1 MNILIVEDEIHTAN
15 LLKEII
21 EESGDFL
28 VVKIVESIVDA
39 LDYLV
44 KFQQNL
50 HLLFFDIELS
60 DGLSFEIFNHVDII
74 TPVVFCTAYDEY
86 AMKAIKNNG
95 IDYILKPFRN
105 EEVKSA
111 LEKYKTL
118 QANLESKTIVEF
130 NKQIPSFQQNFL
142 SQFKDKTI
150 VFKVDEIACFS
161 IQNEI
166 TYLHSFNGK
175 KSPVFKKIEYIE
187 SVCNPKQFFRINRQM
202 LVNRAAI
209 TSFQTYFNRKIIL
222 NISAKVDEKPIVSRL
237 KVSEFK
243 KWLEQ

>member
-1 MNILIVEDEIHTAN
+1 MNVLIVEDELHTAN

-39 LDYLV
+39 VDYLV
-44 KFQQNL
+44 KHQQNL

-74 TPVVFCTAYDEY
+74 TPVIFCTAYDEY

-105 EEVKSA
+105 EEINSA

-118 QANLESKTIVEF
+118 QANLKSKTIIDF
-130 NKQIPSFQQNFL
+130 NKPTPSFQQNFL
-142 SQFKDKTI
+142 SQFKDKTV

-161 IQNEI
+161 IQNEV
-166 TYLHSFNGK
+166 TYLHSFNGR

-187 SVCNPKQFFRINRQM
+187 SVCDPKLFFRINRQM
-202 LVNRAAI
+202 LVNRVAI
-209 TSFQTYFNRKIIL
+209 TSYQPYFNRKIIL
-222 NISAKVDEKPIVSRL
+222 DISVKVEEKPIVSRL

>member
-1 MNILIVEDEIHTAN
+1 MNILIVEDETYTAN

-21 EESGDFL
+21 EDSGDFI
-28 VVKIVESIVDA
+28 VVNIVESIVDA
-39 LDYLV
+39 VDYLI
-44 KFQQNL
+44 KHQQNL
-50 HLLFFDIELS
+50 DLLFFDIELS
-60 DGLSFEIFNHVDII
+60 DGLSFEIFNHIDII
-74 TPVVFCTAYDEY
+74 TPIVFCTAYDEY

-105 EEVKSA
+105 EEINKA
-111 LEKYKTL
+111 LVKYKTL
-118 QANLESKTIVEF
+118 RANLKPETIVEF
-130 NKQIPSFQQNFL
+130 NKLTPSFQQNFL

-161 IQNEI
+161 IQNEV
-166 TYLHSFNGK
+166 TYLHSFNAK
-175 KSPVFKKIEYIE
+175 KSPVYKKIEYIE
-187 SVCNPKQFFRINRQM
+187 SVCDPKQFFRINRQM

-209 TSFQTYFNRKIIL
+209 NSYQPYFNRKIIL
-222 NISAKVDEKPIVSRL
+222 NISAKVDEKLIVSRL

>member
-1 MNILIVEDEIHTAN
+1 MNILIVEDETYTAN

-21 EESGDFL
+21 EDSGDFL
-28 VVKIVESIVDA
+28 VVNIVESIVDA
-39 LDYLV
+39 VDYLI
-44 KFQQNL
+44 KHQQNL
-50 HLLFFDIELS
+50 DLLFFDIELS

-86 AMKAIKNNG
+86 SMKAIKNNG

-105 EEVKSA
+105 EEINEA

-118 QANLESKTIVEF
+118 QANLKPKTIVEF
-130 NKQIPSFQQNFL
+130 NKLTPSFQQNFL

-161 IQNEI
+161 IQNEV
-166 TYLHSFNGK
+166 TYLHSFNAK
-175 KSPVFKKIEYIE
+175 KSPVYKKIDYIE
-187 SVCNPKQFFRINRQM
+187 SVCDPKQFFRINRQM

-209 TSFQTYFNRKIIL
+209 NSYQPYFNRKIIL
-222 NISAKVDEKPIVSRL
+222 NISAKVDEKLIVSRL

>member
-1 MNILIVEDEIHTAN
+1 MNILIVEDELHTAN
-15 LLKEII
+15 LLKGII

-28 VVKIVESIVDA
+28 VVRIVESIVDA
-39 LDYLV
+39 VDYLV
-44 KFQQNL
+44 KHQQNL

-74 TPVVFCTAYDEY
+74 TPVVFCTAYDDY
-86 AMKAIKNNG
+86 TMKAIKNNG
-95 IDYILKPFRN
+95 IDYILKPFKN
-105 EEVKSA
+105 EEINSA

-118 QANLESKTIVEF
+118 QADLISKTMVDF
-130 NKQIPSFQQNFL
+130 NRPSLSFQQNFL
-142 SQFKDKTI
+142 SQIKDKTI
-150 VFKVDEIACFS
+150 VFKADEIACFS
-161 IQNEI
+161 IQNEV
-166 TYLHSFNGK
+166 TYLHLFNGK

-187 SVCNPKQFFRINRQM
+187 SVCDPKQFFRINRQM

-209 TSFQTYFNRKIIL
+209 TSYQPYFNRKIIL
-222 NISAKVDEKPIVSRL
+222 DISTKVEEKPIVSRL

>member
-1 MNILIVEDEIHTAN
+1 MNILIVEDELHTAN

-39 LDYLV
+39 VDYLV
-44 KFQQNL
+44 KHQQNL

-105 EEVKSA
+105 EEINSA

-118 QANLESKTIVEF
+118 QANLNTKKLVEF
-130 NKQIPSFQQNFL
+130 NKPAPSFQQNFL

-161 IQNEI
+161 IQNEV
-166 TYLHSFNGK
+166 TYLHAFNGK
-175 KSPVFKKIEYIE
+175 KSPVYKKIEYIE
-187 SVCNPKQFFRINRQM
+187 SVCDPKQFFRINRQM

-209 TSFQTYFNRKIIL
+209 NSYQPYFNRKIIL